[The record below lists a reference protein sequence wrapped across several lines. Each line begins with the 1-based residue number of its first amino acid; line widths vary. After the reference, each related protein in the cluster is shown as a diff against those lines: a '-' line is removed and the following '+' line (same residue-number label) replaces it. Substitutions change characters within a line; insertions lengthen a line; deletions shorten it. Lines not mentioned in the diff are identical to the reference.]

1 MAMIVL
7 SSAGRRALEAIVARP
22 RDGRQYR
29 RTQALLWLAQGER
42 PTAVAQRLQV
52 HRDTLYAWAARYRER
67 APQRVPARLMD
78 GARAGRPRRLGARVE
93 TALVMVLE
101 TEPHTQGYRAAQW
114 TTPLLCRY
122 LREHQACVASAVT
135 VRRGLHRLGYR
146 WKRPRYVLARRSRY
160 WRQAKG
166 GSNAASRGD
175 VGRWC

>member
-29 RTQALLWLAQGER
+29 RAQALLWLAQGEC

-78 GARAGRPRRLGARVE
+78 GARAGRPRRLAEWVERV
-93 TALVMVLE
+93 LVTVLE
-101 TEPHTQGYRAAQW
+101 TEPHTQGYRAA
-114 TTPLLCRY
+114 
-122 LREHQACVASAVT
+122 E
-135 VRRGLHRLGYR
+135 
-146 WKRPRYVLARRSRY
+146 
-160 WRQAKG
+160 
-166 GSNAASRGD
+166 
-175 VGRWC
+175 